1 MTDSLDKAALFYEN
15 IDKLGLTEAQS
26 AVVSALFEECFKH
39 PEANF
44 IYYSPE
50 HPQMFFTFRGIEDIY
65 NRTPHLVNRYTY
77 WLHQELMNGRLQKF
91 ESKQALKE
99 FILANLDMYYTP
111 QFGITSEQIN
121 STKDFSIGISHTPD
135 GGMKGRINV
144 TSNRTGKPLFNI
156 TLKTGDQEIYSRFP
170 ERKIA

>member
-1 MTDSLDKAALFYEN
+1 MIDTLDKAAIFYDS

-44 IYYSPE
+44 IYYNPDY
-50 HPQMFFTFRGIEDIY
+50 PQMFFTYRGIEDRY
-65 NRTPHLVNRYTY
+65 NRTPHLINRYTY

-121 STKDFSIGISHTPD
+121 STEDFRIGISHAPD

-144 TSNRTGKPLFNI
+144 TSSRTGKPLFNI
-156 TLKTGDQEIYSRFP
+156 TLKTGNQEMYSRFQ